1 MTTSKR
7 RPQIIFFIVG
17 ALLLLTSYILIE
29 AGGTQPSEGL
39 KFWSGAL
46 LNLAFVLLTV
56 VVVDFLWGVLGGEPI
71 SETLAAL
78 GNTLTEMR
86 SSVSLLRDSKTSG
99 LERIFPGSGAAGNHA
114 DWMQRLCSSRTSVDL
129 MGYTLHVWTR
139 GVRFEDEVI
148 KLVRAGVKIR
158 ILIMDETNPFLEA
171 LVNHGQIPAV
181 TMGSVTE
188 EIKTAKAVFSGIA
201 AKLGTAATGGGYQF
215 RTLKKGLIVTQLCR
229 TDSRITSVQYLYSVV
244 ASRSP
249 LLDVTGAESE
259 LGRIYVDEFE
269 SLWAIGDP
277 A

>member
-17 ALLLLTSYILIE
+17 ALLLLLTSYILIE

-99 LERIFPGSGAAGNHA
+99 LERISA
-114 DWMQRLCSSRTSVDL
+114 
-129 MGYTLHVWTR
+129 
-139 GVRFEDEVI
+139 
-148 KLVRAGVKIR
+148 
-158 ILIMDETNPFLEA
+158 IMN
-171 LVNHGQIPAV
+171 
-181 TMGSVTE
+181 
-188 EIKTAKAVFSGIA
+188 
-201 AKLGTAATGGGYQF
+201 
-215 RTLKKGLIVTQLCR
+215 
-229 TDSRITSVQYLYSVV
+229 
-244 ASRSP
+244 
-249 LLDVTGAESE
+249 
-259 LGRIYVDEFE
+259 
-269 SLWAIGDP
+269 
-277 A
+277 